1 MAGTSFRLASVSCLA
16 VISSVVVLLL
26 LVQLKFN
33 SIRPT
38 SRTANRPRP
47 KQQPGA
53 RRKDY
58 EISVGQFNSSHNTAL
73 LREDLEKQDARQHED
88 CSCPGAKPGVAV
100 ALQRLSK
107 QSLTVRDHAYNRWKQ
122 RQKVLRPDPPLALC
136 PGDSPLQYLAFGTEI
151 EPMKSVTL
159 VGLAVSSSAIKSL
172 SYGTDEV
179 KLVFTSRRELG
190 KLSLSCDLENVFA
203 EGQHTNQM
211 ILSLSGE
218 HKSSLNVALKCVVYQ
233 STVAYVFDEFET
245 VSVSFW
251 GSILDIHIRI
261 RRRPLPFLYQTS
273 SVSPPIHERV
283 TLITKAFERYKELNR
298 LLDSAAKLYPNV
310 KILVADDSVH
320 FQTVDR
326 PNVLQYRMP
335 AQAGW
340 FAGRNLVVSQVMTE
354 YLVWVDDDC
363 VLNEN
368 SKLEVFMEM
377 LDKLELGL
385 DLVAG
390 TAGKKTGGAC
400 GTSLDIDS
408 GREGFCL
415 RFKHGSYGHVE
426 GYPHCYYSDRV
437 TNFFMAR
444 TRSVQRIGFDPQY
457 NHIGHIEF
465 FMDGYDSLKS
475 ACCNDKYVD
484 HIRGGDAFY
493 NKNRMGGG
501 LVGKRDNYNLFKY
514 NAKQQCWYT

>member
-16 VISSVVVLLL
+16 VITSVVVLLL

-38 SRTANRPRP
+38 SRTASRPRP

-88 CSCPGAKPGVAV
+88 CSCPGAKPVAV

-122 RQKVLRPDPPLALC
+122 RQVLRPDPPLALC

-179 KLVFTSRRELG
+179 KLIFTSRRELG
-190 KLSLSCDLENVFA
+190 KLSLSCDVKSVFA

-251 GSILDIHIRI
+251 GSIFDIHIRI

-283 TLITKAFERYKELNR
+283 TLITKSFERYKELNR
-298 LLDSAAKLYPNV
+298 LIDSAAKLYPNV

-326 PNVLQYRMP
+326 PNVVQYRMP

-368 SKLEVFMEM
+368 SKLEVSMEM
-377 LDKLELGL
+377 LDKPELGL

-390 TAGKKTGGAC
+390 NLGKKTGC
-400 GTSLDIDS
+400 GTILDIDR

-415 RFKHGSYGHVE
+415 RYRRGDHKPVE
-426 GYPHCYYSDRV
+426 GYPHCLHSDR
-437 TNFFMAR
+437 TPNFFMAR

-465 FMDGYDSLKS
+465 FIDGYDSLKS
-475 ACCNDKYVD
+475 VCCTDRYVD
-484 HIRGGDAFY
+484 HIRGGSAFY

-501 LVGKRDNYNLFKY
+501 LMEKRDNYNLFKY
-514 NAKQQCWYT
+514 NGKQQCWYN